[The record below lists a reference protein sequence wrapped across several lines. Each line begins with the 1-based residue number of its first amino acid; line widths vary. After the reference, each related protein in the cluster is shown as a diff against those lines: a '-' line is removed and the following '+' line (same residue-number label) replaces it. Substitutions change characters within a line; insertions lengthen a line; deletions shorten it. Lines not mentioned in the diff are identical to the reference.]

1 MIVENIHDYT
11 AVVAV
16 SRMQAPAAKPGNGM
30 RIGKRVDGAVQHYP
44 VLNRPRKVFI
54 FIAANTVGYKI
65 PDCYF
70 IISEGKV
77 NVS

>member
-1 MIVENIHDYT
+1 M
-11 AVVAV
+11 AVVVV
-16 SRMQAPAAKPGNGM
+16 SRWLAPAVM
-30 RIGKRVDGAVQHYP
+30 RGIGLRLGKRVDGAVLLYP
-44 VLNRPRKVFI
+44 VFNRPRKVFI